1 MPEDIPNTD
10 QDEADLH
17 PDDGDDPP
25 ALSDADLAETL
36 DLLATVVASVSD
48 RVDAQTAALDRL
60 TKTTAEARQAAFA
73 AQAQTDPK
81 FFAKPIGQAVR
92 EQLEIPLD
100 RLNRLYAGFSDNSRQ
115 SLHRLDELAS
125 ARADL
130 LHALQTEKA
139 KAQRWNKRAPFM
151 ATGTL
156 VLVLALAITL
166 PRVFATNPTVC
177 AILGGDAV
185 GGSCMFFGE

>member
-1 MPEDIPNTD
+1 MPEDTTD
-10 QDEADLH
+10 ADQNGAEPH
-17 PDDGDDPP
+17 PDDSDALP

-81 FFAKPIGQAVR
+81 QFSKPISQAVR

-100 RLNRLYAGFSDNSRQ
+100 RLDQMQAGFSHNSRQ

-125 ARADL
+125 AKADL
-130 LHALQTEKA
+130 LRALQTETA
-139 KAQRWNKRAPFM
+139 KVQRWNKRAPFM
-151 ATGTL
+151 AIGAL

-166 PRVFATNPTVC
+166 PRVLATNPTVC
-177 AILGGDAV
+177 VILGGSAV
-185 GGSCMFFGE
+185 AGSCMFFGE